1 MIENINGFEIQLYA
15 DRGGRTIDL
24 DALYPE
30 TTFSLDKPART
41 CGWRI
46 DNQATTGDWNTLW
59 QCCCQA
65 YEEAEEHRQVDATQ
79 VGLAYMAV
87 WMAEHL

>member
-24 DALYPE
+24 DAFYPE
-30 TTFSLDKPART
+30 TTFSLEKSVRT

-46 DNQATTGDWNTLW
+46 DNQATTGDWNKL
-59 QCCCQA
+59 
-65 YEEAEEHRQVDATQ
+65 
-79 VGLAYMAV
+79 
-87 WMAEHL
+87 